1 MTSTPPPR
9 PRLRVLSRDPKR
21 TRERI
26 LAAALAEFSTKGLA
40 GSRVDAIARRARV
53 NKRMLYH
60 YFGNKDELFRQIM
73 RRKLEE
79 RRAWAAASPD
89 DAGETLRYWFRL
101 ACEDVDWV
109 RLIEW
114 EALAVGDGRVLSEAE
129 RRRSFARGVEKVRA
143 LQAKGRL
150 PGDLD
155 SRHLLL
161 ALMGLTTFPLAFPQI
176 TRLVTGLSPRNPVF
190 QKRRAEFLGRFASWL
205 NPDRAEASVPRAAR
219 PGGRP

>member
-1 MTSTPPPR
+1 MNPTVPAKPHLHVVVRHPQ
-9 PRLRVLSRDPKR
+9 R

-26 LAAALAEFSTKGLA
+26 LAAALKEFSTKGLA
-40 GSRVDAIARRARV
+40 GSRVDSIARHARV

-60 YFGNKDELFRQIM
+60 YFGNKDVLFREIM

-79 RRAWAAASPD
+79 RVAWAAASPD
-89 DAGETLRYWFRL
+89 DPGETLRFWFKL

-114 EALAVGDGRVLSEAE
+114 EALAVGDGPVLSEAE
-129 RRRSFARGVEKVRA
+129 RRRAFGTGVEKVRA

-150 PGDLD
+150 PRDLD

-161 ALMGLTTFPLAFPQI
+161 ALMGLTTFPLAFPQV
-176 TRLVTGLSPRNPVF
+176 TRLVTGMSPRSSSF
-190 QKRRAEFLGRFASWL
+190 QKRRADFLGRFAAWL
-205 NPDRAEASVPRAAR
+205 NPERAASPLPRRAR
-219 PGGRP
+219 PGARR